1 MAEEFRG
8 VDLFGEPIPVVKPRG
23 RGRPEHQWTQEKSHK
38 VSLLFAMGKDE
49 DDAAAMLGI
58 SKATL
63 RKHYF
68 SELAGLTAARI
79 RLRAK
84 TWLDLSRA
92 AADGNV
98 AAAKEL
104 LKEMERG
111 SMIGAAAF
119 DKQRKAKPPKKGKK
133 EEALEQAR
141 NAGRGGKWGGLLDRP
156 AGEA

>member
-1 MAEEFRG
+1 
-8 VDLFGEPIPVVKPRG
+8 
-23 RGRPEHQWTQEKSHK
+23 
-38 VSLLFAMGKDE
+38 MGGSE
-49 DDAAAMLGI
+49 ADAAAMLGI
-58 SKATL
+58 SQATL

-68 SELAGLTAARI
+68 SEVAGLVAAKI

-84 TWLDLSRA
+84 TWLDLSKA

-98 AAAKEL
+98 AAAKAL

-111 SMIGAAAF
+111 SMIGASAF
-119 DKQRKAKPPKKGKK
+119 DQRRKVKPPKKGKK

-141 NAGRGGKWGGLLDRP
+141 AAGRDGKWGGLLDSP